1 MKELL
6 PFERQILLA
15 EVYHYAWYN
24 EEAYKDLLAFIDKY
38 ENFVDK
44 PVFLTQ
50 INNNDTETTHLEPLA
65 FGQDLDTN
73 SGIEQVQQPEISSR
87 SV

>member
-1 MKELL
+1 MRELL
-6 PFERQILLA
+6 PFERQMLLA

-24 EEAYKDLLAFIDKY
+24 EEAYADLLTFIEKY
-38 ENFVDK
+38 STLLDK

-65 FGQDLDTN
+65 FGQNIDTN
-73 SGIEQVQQPEISSR
+73 SGIEQVQ
-87 SV
+87 

>member
-15 EVYHYAWYN
+15 EVYHYAWYS
-24 EEAYKDLLAFIDKY
+24 EVAYKDLLEFIEKY
-38 ENFVDK
+38 QNVIDK

-50 INNNDTETTHLEPLA
+50 IPNNDTETTNLEPLA
-65 FGQDLDTN
+65 YGQDLDTN
-73 SGIEQVQQPEISSR
+73 PGFDKVQ
-87 SV
+87 

>member
-24 EEAYKDLLAFIDKY
+24 EEAYSDLLAFIDKY
-38 ENFVDK
+38 QTILDK

-50 INNNDTETTHLEPLA
+50 INNNDTTTTNLEPLA
-65 FGQDLDTN
+65 FGQNIDTN
-73 SGIEQVQQPEISSR
+73 PGSNEI
-87 SV
+87 

>member
-24 EEAYKDLLAFIDKY
+24 EEAYSDLLAFIDKY
-38 ENFVDK
+38 QTILEK

-50 INNNDTETTHLEPLA
+50 INNNDTETTNLESLA
-65 FGQDLDTN
+65 YGQNLDTN
-73 SGIEQVQQPEISSR
+73 PSINEV
-87 SV
+87 

>member
-24 EEAYKDLLAFIDKY
+24 EEAYKDLLTYIDKY
-38 ENFVDK
+38 RTLLDK

-50 INNNDTETTHLEPLA
+50 INNNDTTTTNLEPLA

-73 SGIEQVQQPEISSR
+73 PGFDKVQ
-87 SV
+87 

>member
-24 EEAYKDLLAFIDKY
+24 EEAYSDLLAFIEKY
-38 ENFVDK
+38 QTILEK

-50 INNNDTETTHLEPLA
+50 INNNDTETTNLESLA
-65 FGQDLDTN
+65 YGQDIDTN
-73 SGIEQVQQPEISSR
+73 PGFNEVQ
-87 SV
+87 

>member
-24 EEAYKDLLAFIDKY
+24 EEAYSDLLAFIDKY
-38 ENFVDK
+38 QTILDK

-50 INNNDTETTHLEPLA
+50 INNNDTTTTNLEPLA
-65 FGQDLDTN
+65 YGQNLDTN
-73 SGIEQVQQPEISSR
+73 SGFNEVQ
-87 SV
+87 

>member
-1 MKELL
+1 MRELL
-6 PFERQILLA
+6 PFERQMLLA

-24 EEAYKDLLAFIDKY
+24 EEAYADLLTFIEKY
-38 ENFVDK
+38 STLLDK

-65 FGQDLDTN
+65 FGQNIDTN
-73 SGIEQVQQPEISSR
+73 SGFEQVQ
-87 SV
+87 

>member
-1 MKELL
+1 MRELL
-6 PFERQILLA
+6 PFERQMLLA

-24 EEAYKDLLAFIDKY
+24 EEAYADLLTFIEKY
-38 ENFVDK
+38 STLLEK

-65 FGQDLDTN
+65 FGQNLDTN
-73 SGIEQVQQPEISSR
+73 SGFEQVQ
-87 SV
+87 